1 MTVRAE
7 VHHVLN
13 TVSLDGAPRMVMAT
27 RDAFKDSIALHCHA
41 CGKDS
46 YTHLEHHITYLL
58 FGLGLSLID
67 VFNCVSAIYL
77 SEQKRLAAKQKEDV
91 WEGR

>member
-1 MTVRAE
+1 MPVRVE

-13 TVSLDGAPRMVMAT
+13 TMSLEGAPRMVMAT
-27 RDAFKDSIALHCHA
+27 RDAFKDSVALPCHA
-41 CGKDS
+41 CGEDS

-58 FGLGLSLID
+58 FGLKLSLID
-67 VFNCVSAIYL
+67 VFNCVSVIYL